1 MEDNMN
7 KPICDKCNV
16 VMTFGRNFGCLS
28 CKIIESGKV
37 AKPIKS
43 KMDSEWYEYA
53 VNGHADEWR

>member
-1 MEDNMN
+1 MN